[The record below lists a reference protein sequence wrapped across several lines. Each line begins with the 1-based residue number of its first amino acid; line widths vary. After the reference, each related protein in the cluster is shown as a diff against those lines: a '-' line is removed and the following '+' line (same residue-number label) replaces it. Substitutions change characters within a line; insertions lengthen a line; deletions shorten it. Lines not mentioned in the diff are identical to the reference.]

1 MVNSIL
7 MIPVHLDALYLKRD
21 RLVVEAMAD
30 FSIIPYFNRKRDVNP
45 NIAHI
50 SEEIVSQPFQNQ
62 NLYLK
67 AGIHL
72 HWALPDAL
80 TKGIQDSD
88 KKTVFPSVPNRWLVT
103 RTLNGEKRQW
113 VVESDYLYREGE
125 GEQLGSIAY
134 PIEIKNGNGNHQPFR
149 YLGRKLPI
157 EAWLE
162 NDPDAEYLP
171 SLTAVGYGEPTF
183 AAFYPNCHSVFGFY
197 DDYFPQPTDSLQ
209 YDVIGWYSDLEKDY
223 FNQFIKSKSQLTT
236 QELIKAIQEEF
247 KWDIPVKSN
256 EQIPQR
262 ILCYAR
268 LKFASPTNTEREIS
282 VEVAVGNTGT
292 EALSA
297 YLGQKIDNNS
307 QSIIEDQL
315 EALTLASR
323 LESRQLD
330 LTAKFEEARHEK
342 GFNAIASG
350 TIWTV
355 SLESTNSTIAN
366 AEDAQAQSE
375 VTLPDNIAP
384 KLNQLN
390 LSQQKYDCTLDEIES
405 LRRQLFSDWYKYM
418 LSAYPP
424 QGSTAQYPD
433 IDEVKYYIQEKGIKP
448 LKAKLNDL
456 ENYEKLLNKSLTQ
469 LQQAIT
475 QVNITQCKLKVSD
488 ILDWEKLINQ
498 LQQGTTEPIKRIKQL
513 IPDLPSKIAGKNQ
526 GEIIDALNLI
536 FTKNEEELVR
546 CNRLLLIA
554 GKNQGEIIDALNL
567 IFTKNEEELVR
578 CNRLLL
584 EVSFP
589 QLILKAPPPYTLKPI
604 ASSRYWQPTEPVILM
619 AGEGVKPTIRHG
631 QDGRLRDDGLL
642 ECDILQQEE
651 DISVNSFSSIL
662 GKIDQ
667 IENNKTGEYIGFSTW
682 EEQPW
687 HPFLL
692 EWEVEVFP
700 LQNGCNHGIYNHQY
714 DAEFITGNY
723 TLKENE
729 PELSLQYGK
738 GAVLKAANVYSG
750 RSILT
755 PHAGI
760 KLKEKIEVYLKKQLP
775 DEAKEYY
782 ELKQSEQG
790 EAYQKRIQDWYKDKP
805 NSLTNL
811 DQQEK
816 IQAIQAWYEQKP
828 CYDPS
833 NPNLIFTNLLSDQKA
848 KDPIYTAI
856 RAYQNLLSLN
866 CLSQALGGFNEALL
880 MHKQTLQL
888 PIADPLGFN
897 DYQPFTDEIKEMVQ
911 QSIRSAPEP
920 LNDFNPIRSG
930 VMKILRLR
938 LVDTFGRV
946 KDLDISNIITPEQM
960 TTPGS
965 PYLISLP
972 PRLVQP
978 ARINFRWLSA
988 IEGEQ
993 EMNSHPATTPICG
1006 WILPNNLDNS
1016 LAIYDN
1022 QGKALGSINQ
1032 LAKWQAAPGEN
1043 TVIPFD
1049 KIDDHLQKVIN
1060 YIIKQGAEFLSDFIS
1075 ALDSGLE
1082 NIDPENSAQN
1092 QGLALLMGR
1101 PIALVRASLNL
1112 ELEGLAAIN
1121 QDWGV
1126 FWQDLR
1132 RNFRETDGFEKV
1144 KFPIRLGEY
1153 KQLNDGLLGYWLEG
1167 DDGSLK
1173 DIFYASQSDLEGIN
1187 HHAIKFHNANNPWHI
1202 DLNLKDPPT
1211 LLTMLIDPRGKVHAT
1226 TGILPTK
1233 SIDIPPD
1240 QYQDALEKIEIT
1252 FFSAPILTDSAKINL
1267 ALPDEVGYQWSWL
1280 EKEKEQWSTADKI
1293 GQTNVNAIFSG
1304 KQEIREGWLKL
1315 SPKKEPPNPNNPNP

>member
-7 MIPVHLDALYLKRD
+7 MIPVHLDALYLKRE

-30 FSIIPYFNRKRDVNP
+30 LSIIPYFNQKRDVNP

-103 RTLNGEKRQW
+103 RTLNGKKRQW

-134 PIEIKNGNGNHQPFR
+134 PIEIKNGNHQPFR

-162 NDPDAEYLP
+162 NDPKAEYLAL
-171 SLTAVGYGEPTF
+171 LTAVGYGEPTF

-197 DDYFPQPTDSLQ
+197 DDYSPQPTDSLQ

-315 EALTLASR
+315 EALTLSSS
-323 LESRQLD
+323 LEHRQLD

-342 GFNAIASG
+342 GFNAVSSG
-350 TIWTV
+350 RIWTIT
-355 SLESTNSTIAN
+355 LGSTNTTTAN

-390 LSQQKYDCTLDEIES
+390 LSQQKYDCTCDEIES
-405 LRRQLFSDWYKYM
+405 MRRQLFSDWYKYM

-433 IDEVKYYIQEKGIKP
+433 IDEVKYYIEKKGINP
-448 LKAKLNDL
+448 LKKKLNDL

-469 LQQAIT
+469 LQQAIA
-475 QVNITQCKLKVSD
+475 QANITQCNLKVSD
-488 ILDWEKLINQ
+488 ILDWEKFINQ
-498 LQQGTTEPIKRIKQL
+498 LEQETTEPIKRIKQL
-513 IPDLPSKIAGKNQ
+513 IPDLASKIEGQNQ
-526 GEIIDALNLI
+526 GKIIATLNLI
-536 FTKNEEELVR
+536 LTRRDFYQENVFNPIAKVLLEKTPNLIDCNEEELVR
-546 CNRLLLIA
+546 
-554 GKNQGEIIDALNL
+554 
-567 IFTKNEEELVR
+567 F
-578 CNRLLL
+578 NRLLL

-604 ASSRYWQPTEPVILM
+604 AGSRYWQPTEPVILM
-619 AGEGVKPTIRHG
+619 VGEGVKPTIRHG

-642 ECDILQQEE
+642 ECEILQQEE
-651 DISVNSFSSIL
+651 DIFLNGFSSIL

-667 IENNKTGEYIGFSTW
+667 IENNKKGEHIGFNTW

-760 KLKEKIEVYLKKQLP
+760 KLKEKIEVYLKKQILS
-775 DEAKEYY
+775 DYYEAK
-782 ELKQSEQG
+782 KITKEQQNDH
-790 EAYQKRIQDWYKDKP
+790 YLS
-805 NSLTNL
+805 NN
-811 DQQEK
+811 
-816 IQAIQAWYEQKP
+816 IQAIKEWYET
-828 CYDPS
+828 
-833 NPNLIFTNLLSDQKA
+833 TNDASLNTPENKA

-938 LVDTFGRV
+938 LVDTFGQV
-946 KDLDISNIITPEQM
+946 KDLDIRNIITPEQM

-1032 LAKWQAAPGEN
+1032 LAKWEAAPGEN

-1060 YIIKQGAEFLSDFIS
+1060 YIIKQGAEFLSNFIS

-1101 PIALVRASLNL
+1101 PIAVVRASLNL
-1112 ELEGLAAIN
+1112 ELEGLPAIN

-1167 DDGSLK
+1167 DNGSLK
-1173 DIFYASQSDLEGIN
+1173 DVFYAPQSDLEGIN
-1187 HHAIKFHNANNPWHI
+1187 HPAIKFHNGNNPWHI
-1202 DLNLKDPPT
+1202 DLNLKDPAT

-1240 QYQDALEKIEIT
+1240 QYQQALEKIEIT
-1252 FFSAPILTDSAKINL
+1252 FFSAPILTDYGKINL

-1315 SPKKEPPNPNNPNP
+1315 STKKEPPNPNSPNP

>member
-7 MIPVHLDALYLKRD
+7 MIPIHLDALYLKRE

-30 FSIIPYFNRKRDVNP
+30 LSIIPYFNRKRDVNP

-134 PIEIKNGNGNHQPFR
+134 PIEIKNGNHQPFR

-162 NDPDAEYLP
+162 NDPKAEYLP
-171 SLTAVGYGEPTF
+171 LLTAVGYGEPTF

-197 DDYFPQPTDSLQ
+197 DDYSPENTDGLQ
-209 YDVIGWYSDLEKDY
+209 YDVIAWYSHLEKDY

-236 QELIKAIQEEF
+236 QELIKAIQEEL
-247 KWDIPVKSN
+247 KWAVAVESN

-262 ILCYAR
+262 MLCYAR
-268 LKFASPTNTEREIS
+268 LKFASSTNTEREIS

-315 EALTLASR
+315 EALTLSSS
-323 LESRQLD
+323 LEHRQLD

-342 GFNAIASG
+342 GFNAVSSG
-350 TIWTV
+350 TIWTIT
-355 SLESTNSTIAN
+355 LGSTNATTAN

-390 LSQQKYDCTLDEIES
+390 LSQQKYDCTSDEIES
-405 LRRQLFSDWYKYM
+405 MRRQLFSDWYKYM
-418 LSAYPP
+418 LCAYPP
-424 QGSTAQYPD
+424 QGSTDQYPD
-433 IDEVKYYIQEKGIKP
+433 IDEVKYYIEKKGINP
-448 LKAKLNDL
+448 LKKKLNDL
-456 ENYEKLLNKSLTQ
+456 DNYAKLLKQYLTQ
-469 LQQAIT
+469 LQQAIA
-475 QVNITQCKLKVSD
+475 QVNITNLKVSD
-488 ILDWEKLINQ
+488 ILDWKKLIEQ
-498 LQQGTTEPIKRIKQL
+498 LKQTETEPIKRIKHL
-513 IPDLPSKIAGKNQ
+513 IPDLPSKIEGQNQ
-526 GEIIDALNLI
+526 GEIIANLNLI
-536 FTKNEEELVR
+536 LTRRDFYQENVFKTIPQGLLPNKPDLINCTEEELVS
-546 CNRLLLIA
+546 
-554 GKNQGEIIDALNL
+554 
-567 IFTKNEEELVR
+567 F
-578 CNRLLL
+578 NRLLL

-642 ECDILQQEE
+642 ECEILQQEE
-651 DISVNSFSSIL
+651 DIFLNGFSSIL

-667 IENNKTGEYIGFSTW
+667 IENNKKGEHIGFSTW

-700 LQNGCNHGIYNHQY
+700 LQNGCNHCIYNHQY

-760 KLKEKIEVYLKKQLP
+760 KLKEKIEVYLKKQILS
-775 DEAKEYY
+775 DYYEAK
-782 ELKQSEQG
+782 KITKEQQNDH
-790 EAYQKRIQDWYKDKP
+790 YLS
-805 NSLTNL
+805 NN
-811 DQQEK
+811 
-816 IQAIQAWYEQKP
+816 IQAIKEWYET
-828 CYDPS
+828 
-833 NPNLIFTNLLSDQKA
+833 TNDASLNTPENKA

-888 PIADPLGFN
+888 PIADPLGFVE
-897 DYQPFTDEIKEMVQ
+897 YQSFTDTVREMVQ

-938 LVDTFGRV
+938 LVDTFGQV
-946 KDLDISNIITPEQM
+946 KDLDIRNIITPEQM

-1032 LAKWQAAPGEN
+1032 LAKWEAAPGEN

-1060 YIIKQGAEFLSDFIS
+1060 YIIKQGAKFLSNFIS

-1112 ELEGLAAIN
+1112 ELEGLPAIN
-1121 QDWGV
+1121 QDWGG

-1167 DDGSLK
+1167 DNGSLK
-1173 DIFYASQSDLEGIN
+1173 DVFYAPQSDLEGIN
-1187 HHAIKFHNANNPWHI
+1187 HPAIKFHNGNNPWHI
-1202 DLNLKDPPT
+1202 DLNLKDSPT

-1240 QYQDALEKIEIT
+1240 QYQQALEKIEIT
-1252 FFSAPILTDSAKINL
+1252 FFSAPILTDYGKINL
-1267 ALPDEVGYQWSWL
+1267 ALPNEVGYQWSWL

-1315 SPKKEPPNPNNPNP
+1315 STKKEPPNPNSPNP

>member
-1 MVNSIL
+1 
-7 MIPVHLDALYLKRD
+7 MIPIHLDALYLKRE

-30 FSIIPYFNRKRDVNP
+30 LSIIPYFNRKRDVNP

-103 RTLNGEKRQW
+103 RTLNGKKRQW

-134 PIEIKNGNGNHQPFR
+134 PIEIKNGNHQPFR

-162 NDPDAEYLP
+162 NDPKAEYLP
-171 SLTAVGYGEPTF
+171 LLTAVGYGEPTF

-197 DDYFPQPTDSLQ
+197 DDYSPENTDGLQ

-262 ILCYAR
+262 MLCYAR

-315 EALTLASR
+315 EALTLSSS
-323 LESRQLD
+323 LEHRQLD

-342 GFNAIASG
+342 GFNAVSSG
-350 TIWTV
+350 TIWTIT
-355 SLESTNSTIAN
+355 LGSTNATTAN

-390 LSQQKYDCTLDEIES
+390 LSQQKYDCTCDEIES
-405 LRRQLFSDWYKYM
+405 MRRQLFSDWYKYM

-433 IDEVKYYIQEKGIKP
+433 IDEVKYYIEEKGIEP

-456 ENYEKLLNKSLTQ
+456 ENYKKLLNESLTQ

-475 QVNITQCKLKVSD
+475 QANITQCNLKVSD
-488 ILDWEKLINQ
+488 ILDWEKFINQ
-498 LQQGTTEPIKRIKQL
+498 LEQGTTEPIKRIKQL
-513 IPDLPSKIAGKNQ
+513 IPDLSSKIAGKNQ
-526 GEIIDALNLI
+526 GEIIAALNLI
-536 FTKNEEELVR
+536 L
-546 CNRLLLIA
+546 
-554 GKNQGEIIDALNL
+554 
-567 IFTKNEEELVR
+567 TKNEEELVR

-604 ASSRYWQPTEPVILM
+604 AGSRYWQPTEPVILM
-619 AGEGVKPTIRHG
+619 VGEGVKPTIRHG

-642 ECDILQQEE
+642 ECEILQQEE
-651 DISVNSFSSIL
+651 DIFLNGFSSIL

-667 IENNKTGEYIGFSTW
+667 IENNKKGEHIGFSTW

-700 LQNGCNHGIYNHQY
+700 LQNGCNHCIYNHQY
-714 DAEFITGNY
+714 DAEFITRNY

-760 KLKEKIEVYLKKQLP
+760 KLKEKIEVYLKKQILS
-775 DEAKEYY
+775 DYYEAK
-782 ELKQSEQG
+782 KITKEQQNDH
-790 EAYQKRIQDWYKDKP
+790 YLS
-805 NSLTNL
+805 NN
-811 DQQEK
+811 
-816 IQAIQAWYEQKP
+816 IQAIKEWYET
-828 CYDPS
+828 
-833 NPNLIFTNLLSDQKA
+833 TNDASLNTPENKA

-888 PIADPLGFN
+888 PIADPLGFVE
-897 DYQPFTDEIKEMVQ
+897 YQSFTDTVREMVQ

-938 LVDTFGRV
+938 LVDTFGQV
-946 KDLDISNIITPEQM
+946 KDLDISNVITSEQM

-965 PYLISLP
+965 PYLVSLP

-978 ARINFRWLSA
+978 SRINFRWLSA
-988 IEGEQ
+988 SQGEQ

-1022 QGKALGSINQ
+1022 QGKALGAINYVNQ
-1032 LAKWQAAPGEN
+1032 QAQWEAAPGDSLPLA
-1043 TVIPFD
+1043 VGDVQDP
-1049 KIDDHLQKVIN
+1049 HLQRLVKH
-1060 YIIKQGAEFLSDFIS
+1060 IISSNNEGDSNFLDNFIT
-1075 ALDSGLE
+1075 ALDKGSE
-1082 NIDPENSAQN
+1082 NIDPENFAQH
-1092 QGLALLMGR
+1092 QSLALLIGQ
-1101 PIALVRASLNL
+1101 PIAVVRASLNL
-1112 ELEGLAAIN
+1112 ELQGLPRIN
-1121 QDWGV
+1121 QDWDV
-1126 FWQDLR
+1126 FWRDLR
-1132 RNFRETDGFEKV
+1132 RNTRETDGFEQV
-1144 KFPIRLGEY
+1144 KIPVRLGEY
-1153 KQLNDGLLGYWLEG
+1153 KQLNDGLLGYWLEEKE
-1167 DDGSLK
+1167 SLSEA
-1173 DIFYASQSDLEGIN
+1173 FYAPQSDADGVN
-1187 HHAIKFHNANNPWHI
+1187 NSRIKFHDSANAWHI
-1202 DLNLKDPPT
+1202 DLTVEDPPQM
-1211 LLTMLIDPRGKVHAT
+1211 LTMLIDPRGKVHAT
-1226 TGILPTK
+1226 CGILPVK
-1233 SIDIPPD
+1233 AIDIPLT
-1240 QYQDALEKIEIT
+1240 QYRDALAKIEIT
-1252 FFSAPILTDSAKINL
+1252 FLSTPLISPLKNLKDLTDLDQKKIY
-1267 ALPDEVGYQWSWL
+1267 LPLPEEEGYEWSWL
-1280 EKEKEQWSTADKI
+1280 DKEKEEWLVVASENIAQP
-1293 GQTNVNAIFSG
+1293 NLNAVFSG
-1304 KQEIREGWLKL
+1304 KQSIREGWLKL
-1315 SPKKEPPNPNNPNP
+1315 SRKKEPPYLNNRNS

>member
-1 MVNSIL
+1 
-7 MIPVHLDALYLKRD
+7 MIPVPLDALYLKRD

-80 TKGIQDSD
+80 TKGIQDRD

-134 PIEIKNGNGNHQPFR
+134 PIEIKNGNHQPFR

-197 DDYFPQPTDSLQ
+197 DDYSATNLEGLQ
-209 YDVIGWYSDLEKDY
+209 YDVIGWYSDIETDY
-223 FNQFIKSKSQLTT
+223 VHKFIKTKSQLTAP
-236 QELIKAIQEEF
+236 ELIQAIQKELR
-247 KWDIPVKSN
+247 WSIPD
-256 EQIPQR
+256 EDTQLPQQMF
-262 ILCYAR
+262 CYAR
-268 LKFASPTNTEREIS
+268 LRFATTINTINSDEKTS
-282 VEVAVGNTGT
+282 VDVAVGNTGT

-297 YLGQKIDNNS
+297 YLGEKIDYNY

-315 EALTLASR
+315 EALTLSSS
-323 LESRQLD
+323 LEHRQLD

-342 GFNAIASG
+342 GFNAVSSG
-350 TIWTV
+350 RIWTI
-355 SLESTNSTIAN
+355 SLGSTNATTAN

-390 LSQQKYDCTLDEIES
+390 LSQQKYDCTFDEIES
-405 LRRQLFSDWYKYM
+405 MRRQLFSDWYKYM

-536 FTKNEEELVR
+536 FTKNEEELVL

-642 ECDILQQEE
+642 ECEILQQEE
-651 DISVNSFSSIL
+651 DISVNSFSSIIE
-662 GKIDQ
+662 KIDQ
-667 IENNKTGEYIGFSTW
+667 IENNKTGEHIGFSTW

-729 PELSLQYGK
+729 PDFSLQYGK

-782 ELKQSEQG
+782 EPKLSEQE

-816 IQAIQAWYEQKP
+816 IQAWYEQKP

-938 LVDTFGRV
+938 LVDTFGQV

-988 IEGEQ
+988 TQGEQ
-993 EMNSHPATTPICG
+993 ETNSHPATTPICG

-1016 LAIYDN
+1016 LAVYDN
-1022 QGKALGSINQ
+1022 QGKALGSINYINKQ
-1032 LAKWQAAPGEN
+1032 AQWEAAPGDNLPLAVEDIQD
-1043 TVIPFD
+1043 T
-1049 KIDDHLQKVIN
+1049 HLQRLVKH
-1060 YIIKQGAEFLSDFIS
+1060 IIASNNEGDSDFLDNFIT

-1082 NIDPENSAQN
+1082 NINPENSAQH

-1101 PIALVRASLNL
+1101 PIAVVRASLNL
-1112 ELEGLAAIN
+1112 ELEGLPAIN

-1132 RNFRETDGFEKV
+1132 RDFRETDGFEKV

-1153 KQLNDGLLGYWLEG
+1153 KQLNDGLLGYWLEEKE
-1167 DDGSLK
+1167 SLSQV
-1173 DIFYASQSDLEGIN
+1173 FYAPQSDAEGVIDSQ
-1187 HHAIKFHNANNPWHI
+1187 IKFHDSANAWHI
-1202 DLNLKDPPT
+1202 DLTVEEPPQT
-1211 LLTMLIDPRGKVHAT
+1211 LTMLIDPRGKVHAT
-1226 TGILPTK
+1226 TGILPVK
-1233 SIDIPPD
+1233 ALDIPPD

-1252 FFSAPILTDSAKINL
+1252 FFSAPILTDYGKINL
-1267 ALPDEVGYQWSWL
+1267 VLPDEVGYQWSWL

-1315 SPKKEPPNPNNPNP
+1315 SLKKEPPNPNSPNP

>member
-7 MIPVHLDALYLKRD
+7 MIPIHLDALYLKRE

-30 FSIIPYFNRKRDVNP
+30 LSIVPYFNRKRDVNP

-134 PIEIKNGNGNHQPFR
+134 PIEIKNGNHQPFR

-162 NDPDAEYLP
+162 NDPKAEYLP
-171 SLTAVGYGEPTF
+171 LLTAVGYGEPTF

-197 DDYFPQPTDSLQ
+197 DDYSPENTDGLQ
-209 YDVIGWYSDLEKDY
+209 YDVIAWYSHLEKDY

-236 QELIKAIQEEF
+236 QELIKAIQEKF
-247 KWDIPVKSN
+247 KWDIPIKSN

-262 ILCYAR
+262 MLCYAR
-268 LKFASPTNTEREIS
+268 LKFASSTNTEREIS

-315 EALTLASR
+315 EALTLSSS
-323 LESRQLD
+323 LEHRQLD

-342 GFNAIASG
+342 GFNAVSSG
-350 TIWTV
+350 TIWTIT
-355 SLESTNSTIAN
+355 LGSTNTTTAN

-390 LSQQKYDCTLDEIES
+390 LSQQKYDCTCDEIES
-405 LRRQLFSDWYKYM
+405 MRRQLFSDWYKYM
-418 LSAYPP
+418 LCAYPP
-424 QGSTAQYPD
+424 QGSTDQYPD

-456 ENYEKLLNKSLTQ
+456 ENYKKLLNESLTQ

-475 QVNITQCKLKVSD
+475 QANITQCNLKVSD

-498 LQQGTTEPIKRIKQL
+498 LEQGTTEPIKRIKQL
-513 IPDLPSKIAGKNQ
+513 IPDLSSKIAGKNQ

-536 FTKNEEELVR
+536 LTRRDFYQENVFKTIPQGLLEKKPNLIDCNEEELVR
-546 CNRLLLIA
+546 W
-554 GKNQGEIIDALNL
+554 
-567 IFTKNEEELVR
+567 
-578 CNRLLL
+578 NRLLL

-642 ECDILQQEE
+642 ECEILQQEE
-651 DISVNSFSSIL
+651 DIFLNGFSSIL

-667 IENNKTGEYIGFSTW
+667 IENNKKGEHIGFNTW

-760 KLKEKIEVYLKKQLP
+760 KLKEKIEVYLKKQILS
-775 DEAKEYY
+775 DYYEAKKITK
-782 ELKQSEQG
+782 KQQNDHYLS
-790 EAYQKRIQDWYKDKP
+790 
-805 NSLTNL
+805 NN
-811 DQQEK
+811 
-816 IQAIQAWYEQKP
+816 IQAIKEWYET
-828 CYDPS
+828 
-833 NPNLIFTNLLSDQKA
+833 TNDASLNTPENKV

-911 QSIRSAPEP
+911 QSVRSAPEP

-938 LVDTFGRV
+938 LVDTFGQV
-946 KDLDISNIITPEQM
+946 KDLDIRNIITPEQM

-1032 LAKWQAAPGEN
+1032 LAKWEAAPGEN
-1043 TVIPFD
+1043 KVIPFD

-1060 YIIKQGAEFLSDFIS
+1060 YIIKQGAEFLSNFIS

-1112 ELEGLAAIN
+1112 ELEGLPAIN

-1167 DDGSLK
+1167 DNGSLK
-1173 DIFYASQSDLEGIN
+1173 DVFYAPQSDLEGIN
-1187 HHAIKFHNANNPWHI
+1187 HPAIKFHNGNNPWHI
-1202 DLNLKDPPT
+1202 DLNLKDSPT

-1240 QYQDALEKIEIT
+1240 QYQQALEKIEIT
-1252 FFSAPILTDSAKINL
+1252 FFSAPILTDYGKINL

-1315 SPKKEPPNPNNPNP
+1315 STKKEPPNPNSPNP

>member
-7 MIPVHLDALYLKRD
+7 MIPVHLDALYLKRE

-30 FSIIPYFNRKRDVNP
+30 LSIIPYFNQKRDVNP

-103 RTLNGEKRQW
+103 RTLNGKKRQW

-134 PIEIKNGNGNHQPFR
+134 PIEIKNGNHQPFR

-162 NDPDAEYLP
+162 NDPKAEYLAL
-171 SLTAVGYGEPTF
+171 LTAVGYGEPTF

-197 DDYFPQPTDSLQ
+197 DDYSPENTDGLQ
-209 YDVIGWYSDLEKDY
+209 YDVIAWYSDLEKDY

-236 QELIKAIQEEF
+236 QELIKAIQEEL
-247 KWDIPVKSN
+247 KWAVAVESN

-262 ILCYAR
+262 MLCYAR
-268 LKFASPTNTEREIS
+268 LKFASSTNTEREIS

-315 EALTLASR
+315 EALTLSSS
-323 LESRQLD
+323 LEHRQLD

-342 GFNAIASG
+342 GFNAVSSG
-350 TIWTV
+350 TIWTIT
-355 SLESTNSTIAN
+355 LGSTNATTAN

-390 LSQQKYDCTLDEIES
+390 LSQQKYDCTFDEIES
-405 LRRQLFSDWYKYM
+405 MRRQLFSDWYKYM

-475 QVNITQCKLKVSD
+475 QANITQCKLKVSD

-498 LQQGTTEPIKRIKQL
+498 LEQGTTEPIKRIKQL
-513 IPDLPSKIAGKNQ
+513 IPDLSSKIAGKNQ
-526 GEIIDALNLI
+526 GEIIAALNLI
-536 FTKNEEELVR
+536 FTKNETEPIKRIEQLIPD
-546 CNRLLLIA
+546 LSSKIA

-604 ASSRYWQPTEPVILM
+604 AGSRYWQPTEPVVLM

-642 ECDILQQEE
+642 ECEILQQEE
-651 DISVNSFSSIL
+651 DIFLNGFSSIL

-700 LQNGCNHGIYNHQY
+700 LQNCCNHGTYNHQY
-714 DAEFITGNY
+714 DAEFITDNY

-782 ELKQSEQG
+782 EPKLSEQE

-866 CLSQALGGFNEALL
+866 CLSQALGALR
-880 MHKQTLQL
+880 
-888 PIADPLGFN
+888 
-897 DYQPFTDEIKEMVQ
+897 E
-911 QSIRSAPEP
+911 
-920 LNDFNPIRSG
+920 
-930 VMKILRLR
+930 
-938 LVDTFGRV
+938 
-946 KDLDISNIITPEQM
+946 
-960 TTPGS
+960 
-965 PYLISLP
+965 
-972 PRLVQP
+972 
-978 ARINFRWLSA
+978 
-988 IEGEQ
+988 
-993 EMNSHPATTPICG
+993 
-1006 WILPNNLDNS
+1006 
-1016 LAIYDN
+1016 
-1022 QGKALGSINQ
+1022 
-1032 LAKWQAAPGEN
+1032 
-1043 TVIPFD
+1043 
-1049 KIDDHLQKVIN
+1049 
-1060 YIIKQGAEFLSDFIS
+1060 
-1075 ALDSGLE
+1075 
-1082 NIDPENSAQN
+1082 
-1092 QGLALLMGR
+1092 LLC
-1101 PIALVRASLNL
+1101 
-1112 ELEGLAAIN
+1112 
-1121 QDWGV
+1121 
-1126 FWQDLR
+1126 
-1132 RNFRETDGFEKV
+1132 K
-1144 KFPIRLGEY
+1144 
-1153 KQLNDGLLGYWLEG
+1153 
-1167 DDGSLK
+1167 
-1173 DIFYASQSDLEGIN
+1173 
-1187 HHAIKFHNANNPWHI
+1187 
-1202 DLNLKDPPT
+1202 
-1211 LLTMLIDPRGKVHAT
+1211 
-1226 TGILPTK
+1226 
-1233 SIDIPPD
+1233 
-1240 QYQDALEKIEIT
+1240 
-1252 FFSAPILTDSAKINL
+1252 
-1267 ALPDEVGYQWSWL
+1267 
-1280 EKEKEQWSTADKI
+1280 
-1293 GQTNVNAIFSG
+1293 
-1304 KQEIREGWLKL
+1304 
-1315 SPKKEPPNPNNPNP
+1315 

>member
-7 MIPVHLDALYLKRD
+7 MIPIHLDALYLKRE

-30 FSIIPYFNRKRDVNP
+30 LSIIPYFNRKRDVNP

-103 RTLNGEKRQW
+103 RTLNGKKRQW

-134 PIEIKNGNGNHQPFR
+134 PIEIKNGNHQPFR

-162 NDPDAEYLP
+162 NDPKAEYLP
-171 SLTAVGYGEPTF
+171 LLTAVGYGEPTF

-197 DDYFPQPTDSLQ
+197 DDYSPKDTDGLQ
-209 YDVIGWYSDLEKDY
+209 YDVIGWYSHLEKDY
-223 FNQFIKSKSQLTT
+223 FNQFIQLKLKLKDKLST

-315 EALTLASR
+315 EALTLSSS
-323 LESRQLD
+323 LEHRQLD

-342 GFNAIASG
+342 GFNAVSSG
-350 TIWTV
+350 RIWTIT
-355 SLESTNSTIAN
+355 LGSTNTTTAN

-390 LSQQKYDCTLDEIES
+390 LSQQKYDCTCDEIES
-405 LRRQLFSDWYKYM
+405 MRRQLFSDWYKYM

-433 IDEVKYYIQEKGIKP
+433 IDEVKYYIEKKGINP
-448 LKAKLNDL
+448 LKKKLNDL

-469 LQQAIT
+469 LQQAIA
-475 QVNITQCKLKVSD
+475 QENINQCSLKVSD

-498 LQQGTTEPIKRIKQL
+498 LEQETTEPIKRIKHL
-513 IPDLPSKIAGKNQ
+513 IPDLPSKIEGQNQ
-526 GEIIDALNLI
+526 GKIIATLNLI
-536 FTKNEEELVR
+536 LTRRDFYQENVFKTIPQGLLEKKPNLIDCNEEELVR
-546 CNRLLLIA
+546 W
-554 GKNQGEIIDALNL
+554 
-567 IFTKNEEELVR
+567 
-578 CNRLLL
+578 NRLLL

-642 ECDILQQEE
+642 ECEILQQEE
-651 DISVNSFSSIL
+651 DIFLNGFSSIL

-667 IENNKTGEYIGFSTW
+667 IANNKKGEHIGFNTW

-760 KLKEKIEVYLKKQLP
+760 KLKEKIEVYLKKQILS
-775 DEAKEYY
+775 DYYEAK
-782 ELKQSEQG
+782 KITKEQQNDD
-790 EAYQKRIQDWYKDKP
+790 YLS
-805 NSLTNL
+805 NN
-811 DQQEK
+811 
-816 IQAIQAWYEQKP
+816 IQAIKEWYET
-828 CYDPS
+828 
-833 NPNLIFTNLLSDQKA
+833 TNDASLNTPENKA

-938 LVDTFGRV
+938 LVDTFGQV
-946 KDLDISNIITPEQM
+946 KDLDIRNIITPEQM

-972 PRLVQP
+972 PRLLQP

-1032 LAKWQAAPGEN
+1032 LAKWEAAPGEN

-1060 YIIKQGAEFLSDFIS
+1060 YIIKQGAEFLSNFIS

-1101 PIALVRASLNL
+1101 PIAVVRASLNL
-1112 ELEGLAAIN
+1112 ELEGLPAIN
-1121 QDWGV
+1121 QDWGG

-1167 DDGSLK
+1167 DNGSLK
-1173 DIFYASQSDLEGIN
+1173 DVFYAPQSDLEGIN
-1187 HHAIKFHNANNPWHI
+1187 HSAIKFHNANNPWHI

-1240 QYQDALEKIEIT
+1240 QYQQALEKIEIT
-1252 FFSAPILTDSAKINL
+1252 FFSAPILTDYGKINL
-1267 ALPDEVGYQWSWL
+1267 ALPNEVGYQWSWL

-1315 SPKKEPPNPNNPNP
+1315 STKKEPPNPNSPNP

>member
-30 FSIIPYFNRKRDVNP
+30 LSMIPYFNRKRDVNP

-88 KKTVFPSVPNRWLVT
+88 KKTVFPSVPDRWLVT
-103 RTLNGEKRQW
+103 RTLNGKKRQW

-162 NDPDAEYLP
+162 NDPKAEYLAL
-171 SLTAVGYGEPTF
+171 LTAVGYGEPTF

-197 DDYFPQPTDSLQ
+197 DDYSPENTDGLQ
-209 YDVIGWYSDLEKDY
+209 YDVIAWYSDLEKDY

-262 ILCYAR
+262 MLCYTR

-315 EALTLASR
+315 EALTLSSS
-323 LESRQLD
+323 LEHRQLD

-342 GFNAIASG
+342 GFNAVSSG
-350 TIWTV
+350 RIWTIT
-355 SLESTNSTIAN
+355 LGSTNTTTAN

-390 LSQQKYDCTLDEIES
+390 LSQQKYDCTCDEIES
-405 LRRQLFSDWYKYM
+405 MRRQLFSDWYKYM

-456 ENYEKLLNKSLTQ
+456 ENYEKLLNESLTQ

-475 QVNITQCKLKVSD
+475 QANITQCKLKVSD

-498 LQQGTTEPIKRIKQL
+498 LEQGTTEPIKRIKQL
-513 IPDLPSKIAGKNQ
+513 IPDLSSK
-526 GEIIDALNLI
+526 
-536 FTKNEEELVR
+536 
-546 CNRLLLIA
+546 IA

-604 ASSRYWQPTEPVILM
+604 AGSRYWQPTEPVVLM

-642 ECDILQQEE
+642 ECEILQQEE
-651 DISVNSFSSIL
+651 DIFLNGFSSIL

-700 LQNGCNHGIYNHQY
+700 LQNGCNHGTYNHQY
-714 DAEFITGNY
+714 DAEFITDNY

-760 KLKEKIEVYLKKQLP
+760 KLKEKIEVYLKKQILS
-775 DEAKEYY
+775 DYYEAK
-782 ELKQSEQG
+782 KITKEQQNDD
-790 EAYQKRIQDWYKDKP
+790 YLS
-805 NSLTNL
+805 NN
-811 DQQEK
+811 
-816 IQAIQAWYEQKP
+816 IQAIKEWYET
-828 CYDPS
+828 
-833 NPNLIFTNLLSDQKA
+833 TNDASLNTPENKA

-888 PIADPLGFN
+888 PIADPLGFVE
-897 DYQPFTDEIKEMVQ
+897 YQSFTDTVREMVQ

-938 LVDTFGRV
+938 LVDTFGQV
-946 KDLDISNIITPEQM
+946 KDLDIRNIITPEQM

-1060 YIIKQGAEFLSDFIS
+1060 YIIKQGAKFLSNFIS

-1112 ELEGLAAIN
+1112 ELEGLPAIN

-1167 DDGSLK
+1167 DDGSLSEV
-1173 DIFYASQSDLEGIN
+1173 FYAPQSDLEGVD
-1187 HHAIKFHNANNPWHI
+1187 HSAIKFHNANNPWHI
-1202 DLNLKDPPT
+1202 DLNLKDPAT

-1240 QYQDALEKIEIT
+1240 QYQQALEKIEIT
-1252 FFSAPILTDSAKINL
+1252 FFSAPILTDYGKINL

-1315 SPKKEPPNPNNPNP
+1315 STKKEPPNPNSPNP

>member
-7 MIPVHLDALYLKRD
+7 MIPIHLDALYLKRD

-30 FSIIPYFNRKRDVNP
+30 LSIVPYFNRKRDVNP

-103 RTLNGEKRQW
+103 RTLNGKKRQW

-125 GEQLGSIAY
+125 GEQLGSIVY

-162 NDPDAEYLP
+162 NDPKAEYLP
-171 SLTAVGYGEPTF
+171 LLTAVGYGEPTF

-197 DDYFPQPTDSLQ
+197 DDYSPQPTDSLQ
-209 YDVIGWYSDLEKDY
+209 YDVIGWYRHLEKDY

-262 ILCYAR
+262 MLCYAR

-307 QSIIEDQL
+307 RSIIEDQL
-315 EALTLASR
+315 EALTLSSS
-323 LESRQLD
+323 LEHRQFD

-342 GFNAIASG
+342 GFNAVSSG
-350 TIWTV
+350 RIWTIT
-355 SLESTNSTIAN
+355 LGSTNTTTAN

-390 LSQQKYDCTLDEIES
+390 LSQQKYDCTFDEIES
-405 LRRQLFSDWYKYM
+405 MRRQLFSDWYKYM

-433 IDEVKYYIQEKGIKP
+433 IDEVKYYIEEKGIEP

-498 LQQGTTEPIKRIKQL
+498 LEQGTTEPIKRIKQL
-513 IPDLPSKIAGKNQ
+513 IPDLASKIAGENQ
-526 GEIIDALNLI
+526 G
-536 FTKNEEELVR
+536 K
-546 CNRLLLIA
+546 
-554 GKNQGEIIDALNL
+554 IIDALNL

-604 ASSRYWQPTEPVILM
+604 AGSRYWQPTEPVVLM

-642 ECDILQQEE
+642 ECEILQQEE
-651 DISVNSFSSIL
+651 DIFLNGFSSIL

-667 IENNKTGEYIGFSTW
+667 IENNKKGEHIGFNTW

-760 KLKEKIEVYLKKQLP
+760 KLKEKIEVYLKKQILS
-775 DEAKEYY
+775 DYYEAKKITK
-782 ELKQSEQG
+782 KQQNNHYLS
-790 EAYQKRIQDWYKDKP
+790 
-805 NSLTNL
+805 NN
-811 DQQEK
+811 
-816 IQAIQAWYEQKP
+816 IQAIKEWYET
-828 CYDPS
+828 
-833 NPNLIFTNLLSDQKA
+833 TNDASLNTPENKV

-938 LVDTFGRV
+938 LVDTFGQV
-946 KDLDISNIITPEQM
+946 KDLDIRNIITPEQM

-1032 LAKWQAAPGEN
+1032 LAKWEAAPGEN

-1060 YIIKQGAEFLSDFIS
+1060 YIIKQGAEFLSNFIS

-1101 PIALVRASLNL
+1101 PIAVVRASLNL
-1112 ELEGLAAIN
+1112 ELEGLPAIN

-1167 DDGSLK
+1167 DNGSLK
-1173 DIFYASQSDLEGIN
+1173 DVFYAPQSDLEGVD
-1187 HHAIKFHNANNPWHI
+1187 HSAIKFHNANNPWHI
-1202 DLNLKDPPT
+1202 DLNLKDPAT

-1240 QYQDALEKIEIT
+1240 QYQQALEKIEIT
-1252 FFSAPILTDSAKINL
+1252 FFSAPILTDYGKINL

-1315 SPKKEPPNPNNPNP
+1315 STKKEPPNPNSPNP

>member
-7 MIPVHLDALYLKRD
+7 MIPIHLDALYLKRE

-30 FSIIPYFNRKRDVNP
+30 LSIIPYFNRKRDVNP

-134 PIEIKNGNGNHQPFR
+134 PIEIKNGNHQPFR

-162 NDPDAEYLP
+162 NDPKAEYLP
-171 SLTAVGYGEPTF
+171 LLTAVGYGEPTF

-197 DDYFPQPTDSLQ
+197 DDYSPENTDGLQ
-209 YDVIGWYSDLEKDY
+209 YDVIAWYSHLEKDY

-236 QELIKAIQEEF
+236 QELIKAIQEEL
-247 KWDIPVKSN
+247 KWAVAVESN

-262 ILCYAR
+262 MLCYAR
-268 LKFASPTNTEREIS
+268 LKFASSTNTEREIS

-315 EALTLASR
+315 EALTLSSS
-323 LESRQLD
+323 LEHRQLD

-342 GFNAIASG
+342 GFNAVSSG
-350 TIWTV
+350 TIWTIT
-355 SLESTNSTIAN
+355 LGSTNATTAN

-390 LSQQKYDCTLDEIES
+390 LSQQKYDCTSDEIES
-405 LRRQLFSDWYKYM
+405 MRRQLFSDWYKYM
-418 LSAYPP
+418 LCAYPP
-424 QGSTAQYPD
+424 QGSTDQYPD
-433 IDEVKYYIQEKGIKP
+433 IDEVKYYIEKKGINP
-448 LKAKLNDL
+448 LKKKLNDL
-456 ENYEKLLNKSLTQ
+456 DNYAKLLKQYLTQ
-469 LQQAIT
+469 LQQAIA
-475 QVNITQCKLKVSD
+475 QVNITNLKVSD
-488 ILDWEKLINQ
+488 ILDWKKLIEQ
-498 LQQGTTEPIKRIKQL
+498 LKQTETEPIKRIKHL
-513 IPDLPSKIAGKNQ
+513 IPDLPSKIEGQNQ
-526 GEIIDALNLI
+526 GEIIANLNLI
-536 FTKNEEELVR
+536 LTRRDFYQENVFKTIPQGLLPNKPDLINCTEEELVS
-546 CNRLLLIA
+546 
-554 GKNQGEIIDALNL
+554 
-567 IFTKNEEELVR
+567 F
-578 CNRLLL
+578 NRLLL

-642 ECDILQQEE
+642 ECEILQQEE
-651 DISVNSFSSIL
+651 DIFLNGFSSIL

-667 IENNKTGEYIGFSTW
+667 IENNKKGEHIGFSTW

-700 LQNGCNHGIYNHQY
+700 LQNGCNHCIYNHQY

-760 KLKEKIEVYLKKQLP
+760 KLKEKIEVYLKKQILS
-775 DEAKEYY
+775 DYYEAK
-782 ELKQSEQG
+782 KITKEQQNDH
-790 EAYQKRIQDWYKDKP
+790 YLS
-805 NSLTNL
+805 NN
-811 DQQEK
+811 
-816 IQAIQAWYEQKP
+816 IQAIKEWYET
-828 CYDPS
+828 
-833 NPNLIFTNLLSDQKA
+833 TNDASLNTPENKA

-888 PIADPLGFN
+888 PIADPLGFVE
-897 DYQPFTDEIKEMVQ
+897 YQSFTDTVREMVQ

-938 LVDTFGRV
+938 LVDTFGQV
-946 KDLDISNIITPEQM
+946 KDLDIRNIITPEQM

-1032 LAKWQAAPGEN
+1032 LAKWEAAPGEN

-1060 YIIKQGAEFLSDFIS
+1060 YIIKQGAKFLSNFIS

-1112 ELEGLAAIN
+1112 ELEGLPAIN
-1121 QDWGV
+1121 QDWGG

-1202 DLNLKDPPT
+1202 DLNLKDSPT

-1240 QYQDALEKIEIT
+1240 QYQQALEKIEIT
-1252 FFSAPILTDSAKINL
+1252 FFSAPILTDYGKINL
-1267 ALPDEVGYQWSWL
+1267 ALPNEVGYQWSWL

-1315 SPKKEPPNPNNPNP
+1315 STKKEPPNPNSPNP

>member
-7 MIPVHLDALYLKRD
+7 MIPIHLDALYLKRE

-30 FSIIPYFNRKRDVNP
+30 LSIIPYFNRKRDVNP

-103 RTLNGEKRQW
+103 RTLNGKKRQW

-162 NDPDAEYLP
+162 NDPKAEYLAL
-171 SLTAVGYGEPTF
+171 LTAVGYGEPTF

-197 DDYFPQPTDSLQ
+197 DDYSPENTDGLQ
-209 YDVIGWYSDLEKDY
+209 YDVIAWYSDLEKDY

-262 ILCYAR
+262 MLCYAR
-268 LKFASPTNTEREIS
+268 LKFASSTNTEKEIS

-315 EALTLASR
+315 EALTLSSS
-323 LESRQLD
+323 LEHRQLD

-342 GFNAIASG
+342 GFNAVSSG
-350 TIWTV
+350 TIWTIT
-355 SLESTNSTIAN
+355 LGSTNATTAN

-390 LSQQKYDCTLDEIES
+390 LSQQKYDCTFDEIES
-405 LRRQLFSDWYKYM
+405 MRRQLFSDWYKYM

-456 ENYEKLLNKSLTQ
+456 ENYEKLLNESLTQ
-469 LQQAIT
+469 LQQAIA
-475 QVNITQCKLKVSD
+475 QANITQCKLKVSD

-498 LQQGTTEPIKRIKQL
+498 LEQGTTEPIKRIKQL
-513 IPDLPSKIAGKNQ
+513 IPDLSSK
-526 GEIIDALNLI
+526 
-536 FTKNEEELVR
+536 
-546 CNRLLLIA
+546 IA

-604 ASSRYWQPTEPVILM
+604 AGSRYWQPTEPVMLM
-619 AGEGVKPTIRHG
+619 VGEGVKPTIRHG

-642 ECDILQQEE
+642 ECEILQQEE
-651 DISVNSFSSIL
+651 DIFLNGFSSIL

-755 PHAGI
+755 PHARI
-760 KLKEKIEVYLKKQLP
+760 KLKEKIEVYLKKQILS
-775 DEAKEYY
+775 DYYEAKKITK
-782 ELKQSEQG
+782 KQQNDHYLS
-790 EAYQKRIQDWYKDKP
+790 
-805 NSLTNL
+805 NN
-811 DQQEK
+811 
-816 IQAIQAWYEQKP
+816 IQAIKEWYET
-828 CYDPS
+828 
-833 NPNLIFTNLLSDQKA
+833 TNDASLNTPENKV

-938 LVDTFGRV
+938 LVDTFGQV
-946 KDLDISNIITPEQM
+946 KDLDIRNIITPEQM

-1032 LAKWQAAPGEN
+1032 LAKWEAAPGEN

-1049 KIDDHLQKVIN
+1049 KIDYHLQKVIN
-1060 YIIKQGAEFLSDFIS
+1060 YIIKQGAEFLSNFIS

-1092 QGLALLMGR
+1092 QGLVLLMGR

-1112 ELEGLAAIN
+1112 ELEGLPAIN

-1173 DIFYASQSDLEGIN
+1173 DIFYAPQSDLEGIN
-1187 HHAIKFHNANNPWHI
+1187 HPAIKFHNANNPWHI
-1202 DLNLKDPPT
+1202 DLNVKEPPT
-1211 LLTMLIDPRGKVHAT
+1211 LLTMLIDLRGKVHAT

-1240 QYQDALEKIEIT
+1240 QYQQALEKIEIT
-1252 FFSAPILTDSAKINL
+1252 FFSAPILTDYGKINL

-1315 SPKKEPPNPNNPNP
+1315 STKKEPPNPNSPNP

>member
-7 MIPVHLDALYLKRD
+7 MIPIHLDALYLKRE

-30 FSIIPYFNRKRDVNP
+30 LSIIPYFNRKRDVNP

-134 PIEIKNGNGNHQPFR
+134 PIEIKNGNHQPFR

-162 NDPDAEYLP
+162 NDPKAEYLP
-171 SLTAVGYGEPTF
+171 LLTAVGYGEPTF

-197 DDYFPQPTDSLQ
+197 DDYSPENTDGLQ
-209 YDVIGWYSDLEKDY
+209 YDVIAWYSHLEKDY

-236 QELIKAIQEEF
+236 QELIKAIQEEL
-247 KWDIPVKSN
+247 KWAVAVESN

-262 ILCYAR
+262 MLCYAR
-268 LKFASPTNTEREIS
+268 LKFASSTNTEREIS

-315 EALTLASR
+315 EALTLSSS
-323 LESRQLD
+323 LEHRQLD

-342 GFNAIASG
+342 GFNAVSSG
-350 TIWTV
+350 TIWTIT
-355 SLESTNSTIAN
+355 LGSTNATTAN

-390 LSQQKYDCTLDEIES
+390 LSQQKYDCTSDEIES
-405 LRRQLFSDWYKYM
+405 MRRQLFSDWYKYM

-424 QGSTAQYPD
+424 QGSTDQYPD
-433 IDEVKYYIQEKGIKP
+433 IDEVKYYIEKKGINP
-448 LKAKLNDL
+448 LKKKLNDL
-456 ENYEKLLNKSLTQ
+456 DNYAKLLKQYLTQ
-469 LQQAIT
+469 LQQAIA
-475 QVNITQCKLKVSD
+475 QVNITNLKVSD
-488 ILDWEKLINQ
+488 ILDWKKLIEQ
-498 LQQGTTEPIKRIKQL
+498 LKQTETEPIKRIKHL
-513 IPDLPSKIAGKNQ
+513 IPDLPSKIEGQNQ
-526 GEIIDALNLI
+526 GEIIANLNLI
-536 FTKNEEELVR
+536 LTRRDFYQENVFKTIPQGLLPNKPDLINCTEEELVS
-546 CNRLLLIA
+546 
-554 GKNQGEIIDALNL
+554 
-567 IFTKNEEELVR
+567 F
-578 CNRLLL
+578 NRLLL

-642 ECDILQQEE
+642 ECEILQQEE
-651 DISVNSFSSIL
+651 DIFLNGFSSIL

-667 IENNKTGEYIGFSTW
+667 IENNKKGEHIGFSTW

-700 LQNGCNHGIYNHQY
+700 LQNGCNHCIYNHQY

-760 KLKEKIEVYLKKQLP
+760 KLKEKIEVYLKKQILS
-775 DEAKEYY
+775 DYYEAK
-782 ELKQSEQG
+782 KITKEQQNDH
-790 EAYQKRIQDWYKDKP
+790 YLS
-805 NSLTNL
+805 NN
-811 DQQEK
+811 
-816 IQAIQAWYEQKP
+816 IQAIKEWYET
-828 CYDPS
+828 
-833 NPNLIFTNLLSDQKA
+833 TNDASLNTPENKA

-888 PIADPLGFN
+888 PIADPLGFVE
-897 DYQPFTDEIKEMVQ
+897 YQSFTDTVREMVQ

-938 LVDTFGRV
+938 LVDTFGQV
-946 KDLDISNIITPEQM
+946 KDLDIRNIITPEQM

-1032 LAKWQAAPGEN
+1032 LAKWEAAPGEN

-1060 YIIKQGAEFLSDFIS
+1060 YIIKQGAKFLSNFIS

-1112 ELEGLAAIN
+1112 ELEGLPAIN
-1121 QDWGV
+1121 QDWGG

-1167 DDGSLK
+1167 DNGSLK
-1173 DIFYASQSDLEGIN
+1173 DVFYAPQSDLEGIN
-1187 HHAIKFHNANNPWHI
+1187 HPAIKFHNGNNPWHI
-1202 DLNLKDPPT
+1202 DLNLKDSPT

-1240 QYQDALEKIEIT
+1240 QYQQALEKIEIT
-1252 FFSAPILTDSAKINL
+1252 FFSAPILTDYGKINL
-1267 ALPDEVGYQWSWL
+1267 ALPNEVGYQWSWL

-1315 SPKKEPPNPNNPNP
+1315 STKKEPPNPNSPNP

>member
-7 MIPVHLDALYLKRD
+7 MIPIHLDALYLKRE

-30 FSIIPYFNRKRDVNP
+30 LSIIPYFNRKRDVNP

-103 RTLNGEKRQW
+103 RTLNGKKRQW

-134 PIEIKNGNGNHQPFR
+134 PIEIKNGNHQPFR

-162 NDPDAEYLP
+162 NDPKAEYLAL
-171 SLTAVGYGEPTF
+171 LTAVGYGEPTF

-197 DDYFPQPTDSLQ
+197 DDYSPQPTDSLQ
-209 YDVIGWYSDLEKDY
+209 YDVIGWYSHLEKDY

-262 ILCYAR
+262 MLCYAR
-268 LKFASPTNTEREIS
+268 LKFASPTNTEKEIS

-315 EALTLASR
+315 EALTLSSS
-323 LESRQLD
+323 LEHRQLD

-342 GFNAIASG
+342 GFNAVSSG
-350 TIWTV
+350 TIWTIT
-355 SLESTNSTIAN
+355 LGSTNATTAN

-390 LSQQKYDCTLDEIES
+390 LSQQKYDCTFDEIES
-405 LRRQLFSDWYKYM
+405 MRRQLFSDWYKYM

-456 ENYEKLLNKSLTQ
+456 ENYEKLLNESLTQ

-475 QVNITQCKLKVSD
+475 QANITQCKLKVSD

-498 LQQGTTEPIKRIKQL
+498 LEQETTEPIKIIKQL
-513 IPDLPSKIAGKNQ
+513 IPDLDSKIAGKNQ
-526 GEIIDALNLI
+526 GEIIATLNLI
-536 FTKNEEELVR
+536 LTRRDFYQENVFKTIPQGLLEKKPNLIDCNEEELVR
-546 CNRLLLIA
+546 W
-554 GKNQGEIIDALNL
+554 
-567 IFTKNEEELVR
+567 
-578 CNRLLL
+578 NRLLL

-642 ECDILQQEE
+642 ECEILQQEE
-651 DISVNSFSSIL
+651 DIFLNGFSSIL
-662 GKIDQ
+662 GKIDK
-667 IENNKTGEYIGFSTW
+667 IENNKKGEHIGFNTW

-760 KLKEKIEVYLKKQLP
+760 KLKEKIEVYLKKQILS
-775 DEAKEYY
+775 DYYEAK
-782 ELKQSEQG
+782 KITKEQQNDD
-790 EAYQKRIQDWYKDKP
+790 YLS
-805 NSLTNL
+805 NN
-811 DQQEK
+811 
-816 IQAIQAWYEQKP
+816 IQAIEEWYEA
-828 CYDPS
+828 
-833 NPNLIFTNLLSDQKA
+833 TNTASLNSLETKA

-888 PIADPLGFN
+888 PIVDPLGFN

-938 LVDTFGRV
+938 LVDTFGQV
-946 KDLDISNIITPEQM
+946 KDLDIRNIITPEQM

-1032 LAKWQAAPGEN
+1032 LAKWEAAPGEN

-1060 YIIKQGAEFLSDFIS
+1060 YIIKQGAEFLSNFIS

-1101 PIALVRASLNL
+1101 PIAVVRASLNL
-1112 ELEGLAAIN
+1112 ELEGLPAIN

-1126 FWQDLR
+1126 FWQGLR

-1167 DDGSLK
+1167 DNGSLK
-1173 DIFYASQSDLEGIN
+1173 DVFYAPQSDLEGIN
-1187 HHAIKFHNANNPWHI
+1187 HPAIEFHNGNNPWHI
-1202 DLNLKDPPT
+1202 DLNLKDPAT

-1240 QYQDALEKIEIT
+1240 QYQQALEKIEIT
-1252 FFSAPILTDSAKINL
+1252 FLSAPILTDSAKINL

-1315 SPKKEPPNPNNPNP
+1315 SLKKESPNPNSPNP

>member
-7 MIPVHLDALYLKRD
+7 MIPVHLDALYLKRE

-30 FSIIPYFNRKRDVNP
+30 LSIIPYFNQKRDVNP

-103 RTLNGEKRQW
+103 RTLNGKKRQW

-134 PIEIKNGNGNHQPFR
+134 PIEIKNGNHQPFR

-162 NDPDAEYLP
+162 NDPKAEYLAL
-171 SLTAVGYGEPTF
+171 LTAVGYGEPTF

-197 DDYFPQPTDSLQ
+197 DDYSPENTDGLQ
-209 YDVIGWYSDLEKDY
+209 YDVIAWYSDLEKDY

-236 QELIKAIQEEF
+236 QELIKAIQEEL
-247 KWDIPVKSN
+247 KWAVAVESN

-262 ILCYAR
+262 MLCYAR
-268 LKFASPTNTEREIS
+268 LKFASSTNTEREIS

-315 EALTLASR
+315 EALTLSSS
-323 LESRQLD
+323 LEHRQLD

-342 GFNAIASG
+342 GFNAVSSG
-350 TIWTV
+350 TIWTIT
-355 SLESTNSTIAN
+355 LGSTNATTAN

-375 VTLPDNIAP
+375 VALPDNIAP

-390 LSQQKYDCTLDEIES
+390 LSQQKYDCTFDEIES
-405 LRRQLFSDWYKYM
+405 MRRQLFSDWYKYM

-475 QVNITQCKLKVSD
+475 QANITQCKLKVSD

-498 LQQGTTEPIKRIKQL
+498 LEQGTTEPIKRIEQL
-513 IPDLPSKIAGKNQ
+513 IPDLSSK
-526 GEIIDALNLI
+526 
-536 FTKNEEELVR
+536 
-546 CNRLLLIA
+546 IA

-604 ASSRYWQPTEPVILM
+604 AGSRYWQPTEPVILM

-642 ECDILQQEE
+642 ECEILQQEE
-651 DISVNSFSSIL
+651 DIFLNGFSSIL
-662 GKIDQ
+662 VKIDK
-667 IENNKTGEYIGFSTW
+667 IENNKKGEYIGFSTW

-700 LQNGCNHGIYNHQY
+700 LQNGCNHGTYNHQY
-714 DAEFITGNY
+714 DAEFITDNY

-782 ELKQSEQG
+782 EPKLSEQE

-897 DYQPFTDEIKEMVQ
+897 DYQAFTDEIKEMVQ

-938 LVDTFGRV
+938 LVDTFGQV
-946 KDLDISNIITPEQM
+946 KDLDIRNIITPEQM

-1032 LAKWQAAPGEN
+1032 LAKWEAAPGEN

-1049 KIDDHLQKVIN
+1049 KIKIDDHLQKVIN
-1060 YIIKQGAEFLSDFIS
+1060 YIIKQGAEFLSNFIS

-1092 QGLALLMGR
+1092 QGLVLLMGR

-1112 ELEGLAAIN
+1112 ELEGLPAIN

-1167 DDGSLK
+1167 DNGSLK
-1173 DIFYASQSDLEGIN
+1173 DVFYAPQSDLEGVD
-1187 HHAIKFHNANNPWHI
+1187 HSAIKFHNANNPWHI

-1226 TGILPTK
+1226 TGILPTR

-1240 QYQDALEKIEIT
+1240 QYQQALEKIEIT
-1252 FFSAPILTDSAKINL
+1252 FFSAPILTDYGKINL

-1315 SPKKEPPNPNNPNP
+1315 STKKEPPNPNSPNP

>member
-7 MIPVHLDALYLKRD
+7 MIPIHLDALYLKRE

-30 FSIIPYFNRKRDVNP
+30 LSIIPYFNRKRDVNP

-134 PIEIKNGNGNHQPFR
+134 PIEIKNGNHQPFR

-162 NDPDAEYLP
+162 NDPKAEYLP
-171 SLTAVGYGEPTF
+171 LLTAVGYGEPTF

-197 DDYFPQPTDSLQ
+197 DDYSPENTDGLQ
-209 YDVIGWYSDLEKDY
+209 YDVIAWYGDLEKDY
-223 FNQFIKSKSQLTT
+223 FNQFIQLKLKDKLST
-236 QELIKAIQEEF
+236 QELIKAIQEKF
-247 KWDIPVKSN
+247 KWDIPIKSN

-262 ILCYAR
+262 MLCYAR
-268 LKFASPTNTEREIS
+268 LKFASSTNTEREIS

-330 LTAKFEEARHEK
+330 LTAKFQELRHEK
-342 GFNAIASG
+342 AFNAVSSG
-350 TIWTV
+350 RIWTI
-355 SLESTNSTIAN
+355 SLGSTNATTAN

-390 LSQQKYDCTLDEIES
+390 LSQQKYDCTFDEIES
-405 LRRQLFSDWYKYM
+405 MRRQLFSDWYKYM

-433 IDEVKYYIQEKGIKP
+433 IDEVKYYIEEKGIEP
-448 LKAKLNDL
+448 LKAKLNNL
-456 ENYEKLLNKSLTQ
+456 ENYEKLLNESLTQ

-475 QVNITQCKLKVSD
+475 QANITQCKLKVSD

-498 LQQGTTEPIKRIKQL
+498 LERGTTEPIKRIKQL
-513 IPDLPSKIAGKNQ
+513 IPDLSSKIAGKNQ

-536 FTKNEEELVR
+536 FTKRDFYQENVFNPIAQVLLQKKPNLIDCNEEELVR
-546 CNRLLLIA
+546 
-554 GKNQGEIIDALNL
+554 
-567 IFTKNEEELVR
+567 F
-578 CNRLLL
+578 NRLLL

-619 AGEGVKPTIRHG
+619 VGEGVKPTIRHG

-642 ECDILQQEE
+642 ECEILQQEE
-651 DISVNSFSSIL
+651 DIFLNGFSSIL

-667 IENNKTGEYIGFSTW
+667 IENNKKVEHIGFNTW

-750 RSILT
+750 RNILT

-760 KLKEKIEVYLKKQLP
+760 KLKEKIEVYLKKQILSGYYQ
-775 DEAKEYY
+775 AK
-782 ELKQSEQG
+782 KIPKEQQNDDYISNNIKAI
-790 EAYQKRIQDWYKDKP
+790 EEWYKTINDAFL
-805 NSLTNL
+805 NSPET
-811 DQQEK
+811 
-816 IQAIQAWYEQKP
+816 
-828 CYDPS
+828 
-833 NPNLIFTNLLSDQKA
+833 KA

-938 LVDTFGRV
+938 LVDTFGQV
-946 KDLDISNIITPEQM
+946 KDLDIRNIITPEQM

-1016 LAIYDN
+1016 LAIYDS

-1032 LAKWQAAPGEN
+1032 LAQWQAAPGEN

-1060 YIIKQGAEFLSDFIS
+1060 YIIKQGAEFLSNFIS

-1112 ELEGLAAIN
+1112 ELEGLPAIN
-1121 QDWGV
+1121 QDWGG

-1173 DIFYASQSDLEGIN
+1173 DIFYAPQSDLEGIN
-1187 HHAIKFHNANNPWHI
+1187 HPAIKFHNANNPWHI

-1240 QYQDALEKIEIT
+1240 QYQQALEKIEIT
-1252 FFSAPILTDSAKINL
+1252 FFSAPILTDYGKINL

-1315 SPKKEPPNPNNPNP
+1315 SLKKEPPNPNSPNP

>member
-1 MVNSIL
+1 
-7 MIPVHLDALYLKRD
+7 MIPIHLDALYLKRE

-30 FSIIPYFNRKRDVNP
+30 LSIIPYFNRKRDVNP

-162 NDPDAEYLP
+162 NDPKAEYLAL
-171 SLTAVGYGEPTF
+171 LTAVGYGEPTF

-197 DDYFPQPTDSLQ
+197 DDYSPENTDGLQ
-209 YDVIGWYSDLEKDY
+209 YDVIAWYSDLEKDY

-262 ILCYAR
+262 MLCYAR
-268 LKFASPTNTEREIS
+268 LKFASSTNTEREIS

-315 EALTLASR
+315 EALTLSSS
-323 LESRQLD
+323 LEHRQLD

-342 GFNAIASG
+342 GFNAVSSG
-350 TIWTV
+350 TIWTIT
-355 SLESTNSTIAN
+355 LGSTNTTTAN

-390 LSQQKYDCTLDEIES
+390 LSQQKYDCTFDEIES
-405 LRRQLFSDWYKYM
+405 MRRQLFSDWYKYM

-433 IDEVKYYIQEKGIKP
+433 IDEVKYYIEEKGIEP

-475 QVNITQCKLKVSD
+475 QANITQCKLKVSD

-498 LQQGTTEPIKRIKQL
+498 LEQGTTEPIKRIKQL
-513 IPDLPSKIAGKNQ
+513 IPDLSSKIAGKNQ
-526 GEIIDALNLI
+526 GEIIAALNLI
-536 FTKNEEELVR
+536 FTKNETEPIKRIEQLIPD
-546 CNRLLLIA
+546 LSSKIA

-604 ASSRYWQPTEPVILM
+604 AGSRYWQPTEPVVLM

-642 ECDILQQEE
+642 ECEILQQEE
-651 DISVNSFSSIL
+651 DIFLNGFSSIL

-700 LQNGCNHGIYNHQY
+700 LQNGCNHGTYNHQY
-714 DAEFITGNY
+714 DAEFITDNY

-760 KLKEKIEVYLKKQLP
+760 KLKEKIEVYLKKQILS
-775 DEAKEYY
+775 DYYEAK
-782 ELKQSEQG
+782 KITKEQQNDD
-790 EAYQKRIQDWYKDKP
+790 YLS
-805 NSLTNL
+805 NN
-811 DQQEK
+811 
-816 IQAIQAWYEQKP
+816 IQAIEEWYEA
-828 CYDPS
+828 
-833 NPNLIFTNLLSDQKA
+833 TNDASLNTPENKV

-938 LVDTFGRV
+938 LVDTFGQV
-946 KDLDISNIITPEQM
+946 KDLDIRNIITPEQM

-965 PYLISLP
+965 PYLVSLP

-1032 LAKWQAAPGEN
+1032 LAKWEAAPGEN
-1043 TVIPFD
+1043 TLIPFD

-1060 YIIKQGAEFLSDFIS
+1060 YIIKQGAEFLSNFIS

-1101 PIALVRASLNL
+1101 PIAVVRASLNL
-1112 ELEGLAAIN
+1112 ELEGLPAIN

-1167 DDGSLK
+1167 DNGSLK
-1173 DIFYASQSDLEGIN
+1173 DIFYAPQSDLEGIN
-1187 HHAIKFHNANNPWHI
+1187 HPAIKFHNGNNPWHI
-1202 DLNLKDPPT
+1202 DLNLKDPAT

-1240 QYQDALEKIEIT
+1240 QYQQALEKIEIT
-1252 FFSAPILTDSAKINL
+1252 FLSAPILTDSAKINL

-1315 SPKKEPPNPNNPNP
+1315 SLKKESPNPNSPNP

>member
-1 MVNSIL
+1 LS
-7 MIPVHLDALYLKRD
+7 
-21 RLVVEAMAD
+21 
-30 FSIIPYFNRKRDVNP
+30 
-45 NIAHI
+45 
-50 SEEIVSQPFQNQ
+50 
-62 NLYLK
+62 
-67 AGIHL
+67 
-72 HWALPDAL
+72 
-80 TKGIQDSD
+80 
-88 KKTVFPSVPNRWLVT
+88 
-103 RTLNGEKRQW
+103 
-113 VVESDYLYREGE
+113 
-125 GEQLGSIAY
+125 
-134 PIEIKNGNGNHQPFR
+134 
-149 YLGRKLPI
+149 
-157 EAWLE
+157 
-162 NDPDAEYLP
+162 
-171 SLTAVGYGEPTF
+171 
-183 AAFYPNCHSVFGFY
+183 PNCHSVFGFY
-197 DDYFPQPTDSLQ
+197 DDYSSENTDGLQ
-209 YDVIGWYSDLEKDY
+209 YDVIAWYSHLEKDY

-236 QELIKAIQEEF
+236 QELIKAIQEEL
-247 KWDIPVKSN
+247 KWAVAVESN
-256 EQIPQR
+256 EQIPQK

-282 VEVAVGNTGT
+282 VEVAVGNTVT

-315 EALTLASR
+315 EALTLSSS
-323 LESRQLD
+323 LEHRQLD

-342 GFNAIASG
+342 GFNAVSSG
-350 TIWTV
+350 TIWTIT
-355 SLESTNSTIAN
+355 LGSTNATTAN

-390 LSQQKYDCTLDEIES
+390 LSQQKYDGTCDEIES
-405 LRRQLFSDWYKYM
+405 MRRQLFSDWYKYM

-433 IDEVKYYIQEKGIKP
+433 IDEVKYYIEEKGIES

-456 ENYEKLLNKSLTQ
+456 ENYKKLLNESLTQ

-475 QVNITQCKLKVSD
+475 QVNITQCNLKVSD

-498 LQQGTTEPIKRIKQL
+498 LEQETTEPIKRIKQL
-513 IPDLPSKIAGKNQ
+513 IPDLASKIAGKNQ
-526 GEIIDALNLI
+526 GEIIDDLNLI
-536 FTKNEEELVR
+536 LTKRDFYQEDVFKAIAQV
-546 CNRLLLIA
+546 LLE
-554 GKNQGEIIDALNL
+554 KKPNL
-567 IFTKNEEELVR
+567 IDCNDEELVR

-589 QLILKAPPPYTLKPI
+589 QLILKAPPPYTLKPL
-604 ASSRYWQPTEPVILM
+604 AGSRYWQPTEPVILM

-642 ECDILQQEE
+642 ECEILQQEE
-651 DISVNSFSSIL
+651 DIFLNGFSSIL

-667 IENNKTGEYIGFSTW
+667 IENNKKGEHIGFNTW

-760 KLKEKIEVYLKKQLP
+760 KLKEKIEVYLKKQILS
-775 DEAKEYY
+775 DYYEAK
-782 ELKQSEQG
+782 KITKEQQNDD
-790 EAYQKRIQDWYKDKP
+790 YLS
-805 NSLTNL
+805 NN
-811 DQQEK
+811 
-816 IQAIQAWYEQKP
+816 IQAIEEWYEA
-828 CYDPS
+828 
-833 NPNLIFTNLLSDQKA
+833 TNTASLNSLETKA

-888 PIADPLGFN
+888 PIVDSLGFN
-897 DYQPFTDEIKEMVQ
+897 DYQPFTNTVRDMVK
-911 QSIRSAPEP
+911 QSSRSAPEP

-938 LVDTFGRV
+938 LVDTFGQV
-946 KDLDISNIITPEQM
+946 KDLDIRNIITPEQM

-965 PYLISLP
+965 TYLISLP

-1032 LAKWQAAPGEN
+1032 LAKWEAAPG
-1043 TVIPFD
+1043 
-1049 KIDDHLQKVIN
+1049 
-1060 YIIKQGAEFLSDFIS
+1060 
-1075 ALDSGLE
+1075 
-1082 NIDPENSAQN
+1082 
-1092 QGLALLMGR
+1092 
-1101 PIALVRASLNL
+1101 
-1112 ELEGLAAIN
+1112 
-1121 QDWGV
+1121 
-1126 FWQDLR
+1126 
-1132 RNFRETDGFEKV
+1132 
-1144 KFPIRLGEY
+1144 
-1153 KQLNDGLLGYWLEG
+1153 
-1167 DDGSLK
+1167 
-1173 DIFYASQSDLEGIN
+1173 
-1187 HHAIKFHNANNPWHI
+1187 
-1202 DLNLKDPPT
+1202 
-1211 LLTMLIDPRGKVHAT
+1211 
-1226 TGILPTK
+1226 
-1233 SIDIPPD
+1233 
-1240 QYQDALEKIEIT
+1240 
-1252 FFSAPILTDSAKINL
+1252 
-1267 ALPDEVGYQWSWL
+1267 
-1280 EKEKEQWSTADKI
+1280 
-1293 GQTNVNAIFSG
+1293 
-1304 KQEIREGWLKL
+1304 
-1315 SPKKEPPNPNNPNP
+1315 